1 MNKLALSLLA
11 VLAAAL
17 PSLTVRADQP
27 PAGASG
33 PRPGTVEAMQC
44 LAGIRQ
50 EPAECLKMFRGS
62 AQVAAT
68 PWVYVSAAQ
77 AFERGRLVSSSFWGR
92 ASDSNMFDAKAMKG
106 LPTREMD
113 IFDVKFAHTEFTFY
127 VSPADTEGK
136 IRALTILLYKPH
148 DPYQVSNCSG
158 GHLCASGTP

>member
-1 MNKLALSLLA
+1 MKKLALSI
-11 VLAAAL
+11 LAASAASL
-17 PSLTVRADQP
+17 PSLAVDLP
-27 PAGASG
+27 PAGALG

-62 AQVAAT
+62 AQVAAL

-77 AFERGRLVSSSFWGR
+77 TFERGRLVSSSFWGR

-127 VSPADTEGK
+127 ISPADAEGE